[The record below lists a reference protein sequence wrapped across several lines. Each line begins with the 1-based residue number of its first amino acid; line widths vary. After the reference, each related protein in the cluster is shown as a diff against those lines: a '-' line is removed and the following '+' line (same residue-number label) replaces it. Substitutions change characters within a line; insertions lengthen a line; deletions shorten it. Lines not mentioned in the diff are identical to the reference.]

1 MRALLV
7 LVLSLSFAW
16 TTSVWAL
23 GKDSLEVAVLLEAP
37 TCADTRDG
45 TLVFLPKGSRKS
57 CRIAL
62 SGPLPCTDCTVSD
75 SLQTDTLRING
86 LAAGNY
92 RVRLQRP
99 DLDTLLF
106 YSLAAPEPL
115 MISQTSLGGLTC
127 PDTCDGSIA
136 VQLSGGTAPYTFDW
150 GAGLTTQSAQGNLCA
165 GKVQLRVRDREGCTL
180 QTTFQLDPPPS
191 IDIDL
196 IAQAPSCPGA
206 KDGVLAAAVNQSPV
220 YYSWSTG
227 ADTAVLTELVQG
239 TYQLTVTN
247 TQGCRDSVQYWLAE
261 PAPIDLQ
268 FAVKDPDCRSTSAG
282 EIQIQY
288 TRGGNG
294 GYVYALDS
302 LPFVAEPIL
311 ENLSPGSHTLRVKD
325 RSACL
330 ASFPFVVKPLPD
342 LRVNIPKELTIS
354 LGDRL
359 SVLPESI
366 SGAWQYRWWQGTET
380 LAMGPLLD
388 IPAALSGAYI
398 IEVLDPISA
407 CRLRDTLRVNVDKT
421 RRVYFPT
428 AFSPNGDGTND
439 DFGVFG
445 GADVREVRGL
455 EVYNR
460 YGQLVFR
467 RGPHLPNTQVH
478 NWNGASTTGEE
489 LPPGSYIYWAEI
501 LFVDGQVEIF
511 KGEVSLLR

>member
-1 MRALLV
+1 MRALFV
-7 LVLSLSFAW
+7 LVLSLSLAW
-16 TTSVWAL
+16 TTSVWAQD
-23 GKDSLEVAVLLEAP
+23 KDSLEVAVLLEAP

-45 TLVFLPKGSRKS
+45 AFVFLPKGSKNP
-57 CRIAL
+57 CQIEI
-62 SGPLPCTDCTVSD
+62 SGPIPCTNCTVSD
-75 SLQTDTLRING
+75 SLQRDTLRMNG

-92 RVRLQRP
+92 RLRLRRP
-99 DLDTLLF
+99 GLDTLLF
-106 YSLAAPEPL
+106 YTLSAPEPL

-127 PDTCDGSIA
+127 PETCDGSIA

-150 GAGLTTQSAQGNLCA
+150 GTGFTTQSAQENLCA
-165 GKVQLRVRDREGCTL
+165 GQLQLRVRDSQGCTL
-180 QTTFQLDPPPS
+180 QTAFQLDAPPP

-206 KDGVLAAAVNQSPV
+206 KDGVLTAEVNQSPV
-220 YYSWSTG
+220 SYSWNTG
-227 ADTAVLTELVQG
+227 ADTAVLTELGQG

-247 TQGCRDSVQYWLAE
+247 AQGCRDSIEYGLAE

-268 FAVKDPDCRSTSAG
+268 MVVKDLDCRSASAG
-282 EIQIQY
+282 EIQIAQIK
-288 TRGGNG
+288 GGNG

-302 LPFVAEPIL
+302 LPFVAEPRL
-311 ENLSPGSHTLRVKD
+311 ENLAPGPHTLRVKD

-330 ASFPFVVKPLPD
+330 ASFPFVVRPLPD
-342 LRVNIPKELTIS
+342 LRVEIPRELTIS

-366 SGAWQYRWWQGTET
+366 SDAWQYRWRQGFET
-380 LAMGPLLD
+380 VAEGPLLD

-398 IEVLDPISA
+398 IEVFDPVSA
-407 CRLRDTLRVNVDKT
+407 CRIRDTLRVKVDKT

-428 AFSPNGDGTND
+428 AFSPNGDGIND
-439 DFGVFG
+439 DFGIFG
-445 GADVREVRGL
+445 GADVREIRGL
-455 EVYNR
+455 EIYNR

-467 RGPHLPNTQVH
+467 RGPHMPNTQQN
-478 NWNGASTTGEE
+478 NWSGQSTTGEE
-489 LPPGSYIYWAEI
+489 LPPGPYIYWAEI